1 VAGPAGAIEVA
12 RDLAQGLSRGLA
24 FVSHPHPLFGGTLDN
39 KVVQTLARAFVQL
52 GWRAVRFNF
61 RGVGASQG
69 AWDEGRGE
77 VDDALALG
85 GSGGVI
91 VMDLQGQPSFAMT
104 SSGMYRGAASN
115 VASAAV
121 AIYGDEALRP

>member
-1 VAGPAGAIEVA
+1 VIGAGTYASNREGCAVSATGDGEFYIRASVA
-12 RDLAQGLSRGLA
+12 RDICARIATGSATQTAAQA
-24 FVSHPHPLFGGTLDN
+24 
-39 KVVQTLARAFVQL
+39 
-52 GWRAVRFNF
+52 
-61 RGVGASQG
+61 
-69 AWDEGRGE
+69 E

-104 SSGMYRGAASN
+104 SSGMYRGTASN
-115 VASAAV
+115 VAPAAV